1 MSIAEARAYRT
12 LSAALERHTG
22 QTVPANRHWRIDMAL
37 KPLMRRNSV
46 PDLQTLAALIEMDTD
61 PKLTRACVE
70 AMVNNET
77 SFFRDQPNF
86 ALLAGPVLDH
96 IRELRSD
103 TKRLRIWSA
112 ACSTGQEPIRSP
124 LQYWKMPKNGAAGQ
138 FRFCHR
144 YICYGA

>member
-1 MSIAEARAYRT
+1 
-12 LSAALERHTG
+12 
-22 QTVPANRHWRIDMAL
+22 MAL

-103 TKRLRIWSA
+103 TKKAAYLVGCLLDGARGLLYRHYNVGKRRKVARLDNSNI
-112 ACSTGQEPIRSP
+112 G
-124 LQYWKMPKNGAAGQ
+124 Y
-138 FRFCHR
+138 R
-144 YICYGA
+144 YIRYGLDAGAGRALFAV